1 MFNHSNPVSLDPV
14 TNWIATPTDD
24 GLLVSYSKPN
34 MGSVSDQELLRDVIQ
49 ALTDLCATNGLQ
61 KRSDLEYLIPTAVLW
76 ASVRP
81 STHSIDYSGLDSL
94 SDVYALIIGRE
105 LPDEMPV
112 QVDLRATKPFYERDF
127 KIEANVKPAVE
138 KPINAQRIGSFI
150 QYENGTFDL
159 LPVEVAQL
167 LDKVSSGWP
176 TNPVERLSRW
186 NSLKGDVSALS
197 IGLDATLSEEHK
209 IAAYLEP
216 FTSEPTAAERKA
228 GNSAPSG
235 RSFADLANRARP
247 RLGNFNEPSIDK
259 PTPQPRVRKSMPTGF
274 DQLENLDDID
284 LSEFSKRVSGIG
296 VRVYRA
302 IPFFEG
308 DGESRRWF
316 DWDGNDGD
324 KPVIKLRLESSD
336 PEERPE
342 AVDLSDPS
350 KRAALKS
357 RLARAGTDADVVDIG
372 EGTYINAKT
381 LEQYIGLAEKL
392 EGAKS
397 PEQRKSYV
405 LEIYTNLNSTEY
417 SEGSFVDI
425 GNVPLLNPPA
435 GLDTKVQMYHHQR
448 QGYSWL
454 VSRSFD
460 NGPRG
465 ALLADDMGLGK
476 TLQAMCLVARRREM
490 GVCGPVLIVCPLS
503 TMENWTR
510 EIQKFFPKM
519 FRRVIPIRSAYMLAD
534 GRLTE
539 NDVCLTT
546 YESLRGNLQIA
557 AGKVDWD
564 VVILDEAQK
573 AKNST
578 TITSDVVKALK
589 TNYRLALT
597 ATPVENTLAELW
609 NIVDFVVPGYMKSLS
624 DFRREFVHPW
634 KTANDNTKQA
644 LADSL
649 AEKLRPVLLRRL
661 KEDVL
666 DLPAKN
672 INRITIPMS
681 GLQQQ
686 LYMDVVEQVKSKDMS
701 PLVGIQKLLDIS
713 AHPAGGSPM
722 YHNETCPKLEQT
734 LDIVRQARSRG
745 EKCIVFANKYVI
757 QDVLQEHIQRAGL
770 GQADIIN
777 GKTSGHM
784 RQPMIDEFSRA
795 PNKSVLILGPRA
807 AGLGLNITAATHVI
821 HYTRH
826 WNPAVEAQATDRAHR
841 IGQTKPVTV
850 HLPIVE
856 GATGRS
862 VEQVL
867 DRLLVEKS
875 TLARS
880 VVRPT
885 SELNVTEN
893 DILEGMGIRKG

>member
-1 MFNHSNPVSLDPV
+1 M
-14 TNWIATPTDD
+14 TNWIASPTET
-24 GLLVSYSKPN
+24 GLRITIANS
-34 MGSVSDQELLRDVIQ
+34 GIDTTEHREETRDVIQ
-49 ALTDLCATNGLQ
+49 ALKDLTAPNGLQ
-61 KRSDLEYLIPTAVLW
+61 QVSDHEFMIPVDVLW
-76 ASVRP
+76 ANVRP
-81 STHSIDYSGLDSL
+81 STKTIDYSGLDTL
-94 SDVYALIIGRE
+94 ADVYTLIMGRD

-112 QVDLRATKPFYERDF
+112 QVELSANRPFYDAAF
-127 KIEANVKPAVE
+127 GITAKVTPHIDAPVKGE
-138 KPINAQRIGSFI
+138 RIGPFI
-150 QYENGTFDL
+150 QYQDGSFDL
-159 LPVEVAQL
+159 LPVETAQL
-167 LDKVSSGWP
+167 LDTITSSWP
-176 TNPVERLSRW
+176 ASAIARLSRW
-186 NSLKGDVSALS
+186 NSLKSEVTAAGF
-197 IGLDATLSEEHK
+197 GLDAVLREEHA
-209 IAAYLEP
+209 IDRHL
-216 FTSEPTAAERKA
+216 A
-228 GNSAPSG
+228 GSG
-235 RSFADLANRARP
+235 NDPYAGGQSSQA
-247 RLGNFNEPSIDK
+247 GEPSYSSTSPFSGMLPGTTRGPLSGPK
-259 PTPQPRVRKSMPTGF
+259 PRIQSPPPRGYRSDEPHF
-274 DQLENLDDID
+274 ASLPDDVEDFD
-284 LSEFSKRVSGIG
+284 LSEFSKRVTGIG

-302 IPFFEG
+302 IPYFEG
-308 DGESRRWF
+308 DGESRQWF

-324 KPVIKLRLESSD
+324 KPELKLKLESSD
-336 PEERPE
+336 PTDQLD
-342 AVDLSDPS
+342 AIDLSDS
-350 KRAALKS
+350 AVRDDLKKRLTRAGEDADLIDVGDGAFISAKALKKYLS
-357 RLARAGTDADVVDIG
+357 LAENLAT
-372 EGTYINAKT
+372 AKT
-381 LEQYIGLAEKL
+381 SG
-392 EGAKS
+392 
-397 PEQRKSYV
+397 QRKSYV
-405 LEIYTNLNSTEY
+405 LEIYTNLDSEEY

-425 GNVPLLNPPA
+425 RTVPMLKPPS
-435 GLDTKVQMYHHQR
+435 GLDPTVRLYHHQL

-490 GVCGPVLIVCPLS
+490 GVRGPVLIVCPLS
-503 TMENWTR
+503 TMENWSR
-510 EIQKFFPKM
+510 EIQKFFPRM
-519 FRRVIPIRSAYMLAD
+519 FKRVLPIRSVHMLAE
-534 GRLTE
+534 GRLTVD
-539 NDVCLTT
+539 DVCLTT
-546 YESLRGNLQIA
+546 YESLRGTLQLA
-557 AGKVDWD
+557 AGKVNWD
-564 VVILDEAQK
+564 VLILDEAQK

-609 NIVDFVVPGYMKSLS
+609 NIVDFVVPGYLS
-624 DFRREFVHPW
+624 
-634 KTANDNTKQA
+634 
-644 LADSL
+644 SL
-649 AEKLRPVLLRRL
+649 AEFKGEFVNPWKSATDEMKQDMADRLSDLLKPVLLRRL

-666 DLPAKN
+666 DLPAKT

-686 LYMDVVEQVKSKDMS
+686 LYMDVVEQVKIKDMS

-734 LDIVRQARSRG
+734 LDVIRQARSRG

-841 IGQTKPVTV
+841 IGQTRPVTV

-856 GATGRS
+856 GVTGRS

-885 SELNVTEN
+885 SELNVTET
-893 DILEGMGIRKG
+893 DILEGMGIRR